1 MIHCRISN
9 RKIASFYQTFSILL
23 VMLFAVSLSSCV
35 VTEPMP
41 TPSTTVT
48 SNVTRPTTTTTRF
61 ITTTTTTIP
70 SQPQVSTLHL
80 IIVADTNDYKI
91 GPSVAVDSRNMQSLF
106 EAIVSR
112 SNGKLFLN
120 KIVFEGISVT
130 QGNMLGA
137 IDSLRVRSDDVI
149 VFLYAGHGHRYQ
161 STVSKWPLMDTMNN
175 PTDFLT
181 VIQKIKGKYARQFI
195 ALADCCN
202 TVIDMMYREPVSAPR
217 YSFSYENI
225 KRMFLTSKV
234 NIAASG
240 SKPGQSS
247 LGNNVEGGY
256 FTSAFATNL
265 AEALLNT
272 GWNWTTVMEK
282 TKKDVL
288 AKSDNKQEPQYDK
301 SGE

>member
-1 MIHCRISN
+1 MIHSRISH
-9 RKIASFYQTFSILL
+9 RKLTSFYQSFSVLL
-23 VMLFAVSLSSCV
+23 ALLLAVSLSSCIIL
-35 VTEPMP
+35 PKP
-41 TPSTTVT
+41 TTTT
-48 SNVTRPTTTTTRF
+48 TTTTTATRPTTTTTTRY

-70 SQPQVSTLHL
+70 SQPQASTLHL

-91 GPSVAVDSRNMQSLF
+91 GPSVAVDSRNMQGLF

-112 SNGKLFLN
+112 SSGKLFLN
-120 KIVFEGISVT
+120 KIVFEGTAVT

-161 STVSKWPLMDTMNN
+161 STSSKWPLMDTMNN
-175 PTDFLT
+175 ATDFLT
-181 VIQKIKGKYARQFI
+181 VIQRIKSKSARQFI

-202 TVIDMMYREPVSAPR
+202 TVIDVMYREPVSAPR
-217 YSFSYENI
+217 YSFPYENV

-234 NIAASG
+234 KIAGSG

-247 LGNNVEGGY
+247 LGNNFDGGY
-256 FTSAFATNL
+256 FTSAFVLNL
-265 AEALLNT
+265 SEALLN
-272 GWNWTTVMEK
+272 GGSWTTVLDK

-288 AKSDNKQEPQYDK
+288 AKSDNKQEPQYEK